1 MADSCCNNQDQKPK
15 VTLQIGKLI
24 GCARETKKGK
34 EYVSFLGVPYA
45 EPPVGKSF
53 LEARSTLVMLIAYPL
68 RILFLLF
75 KGHLRFRRPV
85 PVRPWEEA
93 LDASR
98 KKFPKP
104 MQLNTLIG

>member
-45 EPPVGKSF
+45 EPPVGK
-53 LEARSTLVMLIAYPL
+53 
-68 RILFLLF
+68 LFLGAPSTPDML
-75 KGHLRFRRPV
+75 LAV
-85 PVRPWEEA
+85 PVSII
-93 LDASR
+93 LLL
-98 KKFPKP
+98 F
-104 MQLNTLIG
+104 